1 MRQSV
6 LKRLFSTFY
15 HKKRQVSP
23 FLFLT
28 LFLSITVTFSQ
39 TTFTENAAA
48 YGLNIGGNKD
58 GGHAWADYDLDG
70 DFDLVINTTGVGYL
84 LRNDGGSFSDQT
96 AALAP
101 DFSVGTHE
109 RTALFADFNND
120 GYPDIFRNTF
130 TSVKI
135 YLQDPITNRFG
146 DGLGGTLP
154 NQIFT
159 ALADGQN
166 TEGAGALDYDGD
178 GDLDL
183 FVDNHNFGIDIL
195 QNDGAGNFTHVTRK
209 IDSPNPPYNVLDPT
223 TWPLG
228 LVQDATDGDYGS
240 ATDFN
245 NDGWVD
251 IVVRKR
257 DQVDLFTNLGGTF
270 QNGVNIDQAANA
282 NKGSVGFYDFDNDG
296 DFDLFWTENG
306 TNQIH
311 RNNGDGTWTGIGFA
325 ITGIPASFTGQME
338 GLACGDVDNDG
349 DIDIYLG
356 NGGTAAA
363 DVSKLYLNQINNGG
377 GAMTFIDSGLIFN
390 NRNEGSTFIDIDTD
404 GDLDLYVNKNGL
416 VNELWINNLTPSPQ
430 ANHLYIDVIEDRDV
444 FGLINTETRFGV
456 GATATILDCDGNV
469 ISGIRE
475 VNGGS
480 GHGTMEPGV
489 IHFGLPG
496 GPLAPIVVEISYPR
510 TTTGRIVV
518 REELIPANFNN
529 GSINIVSILPTSG
542 NQAPI
547 ANDDLISTP
556 EDTAV
561 NFDPLIDN
569 GNGVDSDPDGDPFSV
584 ISITQPANGTA
595 VLNGD
600 GTITYTPDLNFFG
613 SDPFTY
619 TIEDNTSCTL
629 VNIQTIGNVIMTV
642 TSVNDLPIATD
653 NTADVTEDIDL
664 TDSGNVITDD
674 DGNGVDSD
682 VEGAN
687 LVVVD
692 IDGTPVLGS
701 TSIVGTYGTLI
712 MNPDG
717 SYTYNLD
724 NANAAVQGL
733 TAADSL
739 LECFDYTIR
748 EDEAFTT
755 NGDFENIPG
764 GTNTLIFN
772 AVTANGWIASI
783 SSPDVVDPAITVGG
797 MAYNTSPTGGN
808 FMHLASAVTT
818 GSVTGEEIAYNVMGL
833 IIGNTY
839 TVSWDQTISN
849 GNFGG
854 FTFVDAFFEVNID
867 GNTHIGNTLIMPALG
882 TAASWEGEQFTFV
895 AANSNVTLSF
905 LADLPAGGNN
915 RFSHLGLDNVHVTGA
930 DNRATAELCVTINGI
945 DDDADLSL
953 IKTVSDSN
961 PNQGVDIT
969 FTITIDNSG
978 PSATSNIVMTDVIP
992 VEFSYTDPNFVI
1004 SQGTV
1009 TFTPAT
1015 RELEWDLGAYSL
1027 TVGSSITLA
1036 YTVTV
1041 DTCGTFKNQAEI
1053 TASAL
1058 VDPDSTPNNG
1068 G

>member
-1 MRQSV
+1 MTNSNRKMQQ
-6 LKRLFSTFY
+6 LIIKRLFSAFY
-15 HKKRQVSP
+15 RKKRSAFM
-23 FLFLT
+23 FLFFI
-28 LFLSITVTFSQ
+28 LFLFTSGIYSQ
-39 TTFTENAAA
+39 TTFTESAAA
-48 YGLNIGGNKD
+48 FNLNIGGSKD
-58 GGHAWADYDLDG
+58 GGVGWADYDQDG
-70 DFDLVINTTGVGYL
+70 DFDLVINTNGPGYL
-84 LRNDGGSFSDQT
+84 LRNDGGGFTDVT
-96 AALAP
+96 ATLAP
-101 DFSVGTHE
+101 DFSVGNLE
-109 RTALFADFNND
+109 RSVIFADFNND
-120 GYPDIFRNTF
+120 GYPDVFRNDNNEI
-130 TSVKI
+130 KI
-135 YLQDPITNRFG
+135 YLQDPATNIFG
-146 DGLGGTLP
+146 NGLGGTTA
-154 NQIFT
+154 NQYIT
-159 ALADGQN
+159 SLTDGMN
-166 TEGAGALDYDGD
+166 TEAAGTLDYDGD

-183 FVDNHNFGIDIL
+183 FIDNHNFGIDIL

-209 IDSPNPPYNVLDPT
+209 VDSPNPPYNVSDPT

-251 IVVRKR
+251 VVARKR
-257 DQVDLFTNLGGTF
+257 NQVDLFTNLGGTF
-270 QNGVNIDQAANA
+270 GNEIEIDDANNG

-296 DFDLFWTENG
+296 DFDLFWTEAS

-311 RNNGDGTWTGIGFA
+311 RNNGDGTWTALGA
-325 ITGIPASFTGQME
+325 ATGIPTSFTGQIE

-356 NGGTAAA
+356 NGGTGGS

-377 GAMTFIDSGLIFN
+377 GAMTFVDSGLSFN
-390 NRNEGSTFIDIDTD
+390 NRNEGCTFIDIDAD
-404 GDLDLYVNKNGL
+404 GDLDLYVNKNGAN
-416 VNELWINNLTPSPQ
+416 NELWINNLGATPL
-430 ANHLYIDVIEDRDV
+430 ANHLYIDVIEDRDA
-444 FGLINTETRFGV
+444 FGLINTEQRFGV
-456 GATATILDCDGNV
+456 GATATILDCAGNV

-475 VNGGS
+475 VNGGY

-496 GPLAPIVVEISYPR
+496 GPNTPIVVEVSYPR

-518 REELIPANFNN
+518 RQELIPSAFFN
-529 GSINIVSILPTSG
+529 GSINLVTILPTSG

-547 ANDDLISTP
+547 ANDDLISTN

-561 NFDPLIDN
+561 NFNPLVDN
-569 GNGVDSDPDGDPFSV
+569 GNGVDSDPDGHSFSV

-600 GTITYTPDLNFFG
+600 GTITYTPDPNYFG

-619 TIEDNTSCTL
+619 TIQDNTSCSL
-629 VNIQTIGNVIMTV
+629 VDIQTVGNIIMTV
-642 TSVNDLPIATD
+642 TSVNDPPVATD

-664 TDSGNVITDD
+664 TDNGNVITDD

-682 VEGAN
+682 IEGAS

-692 IDGTPVLGS
+692 VDGTPVLGS
-701 TSIVGTYGTLI
+701 TSIVGTYGTLVI
-712 MNPDG
+712 NPDG
-717 SYTYNLD
+717 SYVYNLD
-724 NANAAVQGL
+724 NSNTAVQAL
-733 TAADSL
+733 TAADNL

-764 GTNTLIFN
+764 GTNTLTFN
-772 AVTANGWIASI
+772 ATTANGWIASI
-783 SSPDVVDPAITVGG
+783 SSPDVVAPAITVGG
-797 MAYNTSPTGGN
+797 MGYNTSPTGGN

-818 GSVTGEEIAYNVMGL
+818 GSITGEEIAYNVMDL

-867 GNTHIGNTLIMPALG
+867 GNTHIGNTLTIPALG
-882 TAASWEGEQFTFV
+882 TAVSWEGEQFTFV

-905 LADLPAGGNN
+905 LADLPVGGNN
-915 RFSHLGLDNVHVTGA
+915 RFTHLGLDNVHVTGA

-945 DDDADLSL
+945 DDDADLIL
-953 IKTVSDSN
+953 AKTVDN
-961 PNQGVDIT
+961 TAPNIGDTIT
-969 FTITIDNSG
+969 FTIRVTNDG
-978 PSATSNIVMTDVIP
+978 PSAASGIVVQDVLPAGLINIVATP
-992 VEFSYTDPNFVI
+992 S
-1004 SQGTV
+1004 SG
-1009 TFTPAT
+1009 TFTIAT
-1015 RELEWDLGAYSL
+1015 GIWGLNTTLNMGDSETL
-1027 TVGSSITLA
+1027 TIT
-1036 YTVTV
+1036 
-1041 DTCGTFKNQAEI
+1041 AEI
-1053 TASAL
+1053 SPVCGSIINSAEIIASTL
-1058 VDPDSTPNNG
+1058 FDPDSTPNNG